1 MDIVNYRVSVFMEH
15 NPECMTCEY
24 RTLCCG
30 GCRAAG
36 TSSGTGDHPADYLAK
51 DELTCKYF
59 KDDWK
64 EKKDELLRKI
74 NQSV

>member
-1 MDIVNYRVSVFMEH
+1 MDIVNYRVSDFMEH
-15 NPECMTCEY
+15 NPECRTCEY

-30 GCRAAG
+30 GCRAIAVR
-36 TSSGTGDHPADYLAK
+36 DHPADYLAK

-74 NQSV
+74 NQLV